1 MTRLRAEKIAKA
13 AEVIPPLEVRG
24 PESGEVLMLGWGG
37 TYGAITTAADALRAR
52 GRSVSSAHLRYLNP
66 MPSNTEAVLRSFDR
80 VVVPEI
86 NSGQLRML
94 IRSRFLIDAAGINI
108 VRGRPLNVDTLIER
122 VTELMD
128 GEGGAA

>member
-1 MTRLRAEKIAKA
+1 M
-13 AEVIPPLEVRG
+13 
-24 PESGEVLMLGWGG
+24 
-37 TYGAITTAADALRAR
+37 
-52 GRSVSSAHLRYLNP
+52 SSAHLRYLNP